1 MRDPYTVLGV
11 TRGASE
17 DELKRAYRKLAKKL
31 HPDLNPGK
39 RAVEQQFKEVTAA
52 YDFLTDSH
60 KRARYDRGEIG
71 PDGAEKMQ
79 FRHHPGAGYGGGFSR
94 SGFESGGFAGAG
106 ARGSG
111 RAQASHGN
119 TSGGGGGFGAG
130 LDDIIAEFLGRNR
143 KASAAEPATQKL
155 KLGFLEAARGGKR
168 RVALPDGRAVEVAI
182 PAGIEAGQKLRLK
195 DRGGEIF
202 LEVEIDPHPLFT
214 RKERDILVDVPVTL
228 IEAVLGATITVPTI
242 HGAVA
247 LKVPRGSNSGA
258 TLRLKGKGIAANG
271 TSGDQLVK
279 LRVTLPDPPDPELVK
294 FLERWSAS
302 HDYDVRGKMGDG

>member
-39 RAVEQQFKEVTAA
+39 RAIEQQFKEVTAA

-79 FRHHPGAGYGGGFSR
+79 FRHQPGAGFGSGFHRGGF
-94 SGFESGGFAGAG
+94 GGAAG
-106 ARGSG
+106 ARGAAG
-111 RAQASHGN
+111 RGQAES
-119 TSGGGGGFGAG
+119 GGFGAG

-143 KASAAEPATQKL
+143 KASGAAAEPATQKL
-155 KLGFLEAARGGKR
+155 KVGFLEAARGGKR
-168 RVALPDGRAVEVAI
+168 RVALSDGRAVEVTI

-195 DRGGEIF
+195 DRSGEIF
-202 LEVEIDPHPLFT
+202 LEVEIESHPLFT
-214 RKERDILVDVPVTL
+214 RKDRDILVDVPVTL
-228 IEAVLGATITVPTI
+228 VEAVLGATITVPTI

-294 FLERWSAS
+294 FLERWAAS
-302 HDYDVRGKMGDG
+302 HDYEVRGKMGDG